1 MTHFRTAAAPTAV
14 SDLLARAAAAAPACA
29 ETPPRDRARA
39 LVAIADRLDESADE
53 LISIAVAETGLAEA
67 RLRGELRR
75 ATWQLRLFAEVI
87 AEGAYLDARID
98 EADPDYVVGPRPDV
112 RRVNVPIG
120 PVLVF
125 AASNF
130 PFAFS
135 VSGGDTAAALAAG
148 NPVVVKAH
156 EGHPQL
162 SRATARIVT
171 DAFVGAGQPEGV
183 FALIE
188 SREDAVAALR
198 DERVRAA
205 AFTGSTA
212 AGRAL
217 ADIAAARPTPIPFYG
232 ELGSVNPV
240 FVTEAALRE
249 NAAGIAENYVAS
261 VSGSCGQLCTKPG
274 FLFVPSV
281 ALLADA
287 IAAAA
292 SKVGEHRALTPGVT
306 GGYLRRRD
314 TVTGHRAVTTLVTGS
329 VRVDEVGFGWAT
341 PTFVVTSVDALAEAG
356 ADLLDEAFGP
366 LSVIESSTTTPP
378 RYPDWPNGCSPAT

>member
-135 VSGGDTAAALAAG
+135 VAGGDTAAALAAG

-171 DAFVGAGQPEGV
+171 DALVGAGQPEGV

-341 PTFVVTSVDALAEAG
+341 TTFVVTSVDALAEAG

>member
-341 PTFVVTSVDALAEAG
+341 TTFVVTSVDALAEAG